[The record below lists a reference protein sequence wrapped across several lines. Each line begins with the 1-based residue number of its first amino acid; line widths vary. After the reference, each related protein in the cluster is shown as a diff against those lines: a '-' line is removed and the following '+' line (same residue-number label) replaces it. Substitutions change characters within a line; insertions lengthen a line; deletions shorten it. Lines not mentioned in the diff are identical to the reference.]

1 MYDQIVSKKESK
13 ICSSGQQ
20 GNMYFEKMVDAT
32 CKEKGV
38 KFLKKKRERCKLRW
52 VLAVGTLV
60 ELCEI

>member
-38 KFLKKKRERCKLRW
+38 KFLKKEEKG
-52 VLAVGTLV
+52 VN
-60 ELCEI
+60 